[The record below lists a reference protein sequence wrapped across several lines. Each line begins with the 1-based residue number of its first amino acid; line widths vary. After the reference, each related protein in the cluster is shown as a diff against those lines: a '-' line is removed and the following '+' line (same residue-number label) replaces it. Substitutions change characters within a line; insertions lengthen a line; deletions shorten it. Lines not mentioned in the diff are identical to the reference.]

1 MPLTTITGVVSGIR
15 HSVSDAK
22 FGEIAGTHQLIVFRL
37 DNQSAQIRNKL
48 LPDLQEGDRLTL
60 AGREEQ
66 GIFNVF
72 AFRNEATGTIW
83 SIPATPL
90 LLFGWF
96 FIVVGL
102 PLTLVL
108 IGLLFL
114 PMGIIYAHRGT
125 QISSATKMLYP
136 PPA

>member
-1 MPLTTITGVVSGIR
+1 MPLTTIAGVVSGIR

-22 FGEIAGTHQLIVFRL
+22 FGEIAGTHQLVVFRL

-60 AGREEQ
+60 AGREEK
-66 GIFNVF
+66 GSFNVF

-96 FIVVGL
+96 LIVVGL
-102 PLTLVL
+102 LLTIVL
-108 IGLLFL
+108 IGLLFI
-114 PMGIIYAHRGT
+114 PIGIIYAHRGS
-125 QISSATKMLYP
+125 QLSNAAKMLHP